1 MISLCSYGSVI
12 TACATGGE
20 VDRAVSLFGEM
31 IDAGVSADSFTY
43 NSVATA
49 YAKDGR
55 WQEAVATFR
64 EMSEFGFTGDVFSYT
79 AGEAGGREKGRI
91 IIVWCPQG

>member
-1 MISLCSYGSVI
+1 M
-12 TACATGGE
+12 
-20 VDRAVSLFGEM
+20 SLFGEM

-79 AGEAGGREKGRI
+79 AGEAGGREKGRKI
-91 IIVWCPQG
+91 FVWCPQG